1 MGKRHGWRGLGFLA
15 AVVLGLAGCNGQ
27 DTERLAKVAR
37 YLGDQLD
44 GFAGGAHG
52 QLPAWPVLQPGL
64 DQLTLDAR
72 VVARLS
78 WDKGLEGS
86 RIQVAVHDGV
96 IELKGTVQDLTQRR
110 RAVDLANSTA
120 GVTDVVDNLEVSK

>member
-1 MGKRHGWRGLGFLA
+1 MDKRRGRHWLSFLA
-15 AVVLGLAGCNGQ
+15 ALMLATAGCDGQ
-27 DTERLAKVAR
+27 DTERLANVAR

-44 GFAGGAHG
+44 VFVGGANG
-52 QLPAWPVLQPGL
+52 QLPAWPALRPGMEQFPV
-64 DQLTLDAR
+64 DIR
-72 VVARLS
+72 VAARLS

-86 RIQVAVHDGV
+86 QIQVSARDGV

-120 GVTDVVDNLEVSK
+120 GVTEVVNNLEVSK